1 MTRVAG
7 VALAAGAGRR
17 FGMPKALV
25 RHNGRLLVEST
36 ADVLRAGGCDPV
48 IVVAGA
54 AADEVR
60 KADLGDVLL
69 VENPD
74 WATGMGSSLRAGLT
88 AADGMDAVVV
98 LTVDLPGVT
107 AEAVRRLAGLA
118 APGALAAASYDGRRG
133 HPVLLGSEHWAGV
146 WELATG
152 DKGARE
158 YLRTH
163 EVRDV
168 PCEDI
173 ASGQDVDHPADL
185 PLGDASRYSS
195 RRSS

>member
-7 VALAAGAGRR
+7 VVLAAGEGRR

-25 RHNGRLLVEST
+25 RHNGRLFVEAA

-48 IVVAGA
+48 IVVTGA
-54 AADEVR
+54 AADQVR
-60 KADLGDVLL
+60 EADLGDALL

-88 AADGMDAVVV
+88 AAAGMDAVVV
-98 LTVDLPGVT
+98 LTVDMPGVT
-107 AEAVRRLAGLA
+107 AEAVRRVAELA

-146 WELATG
+146 QELATG
-152 DKGARE
+152 DQGARE

-173 ASGQDVDHPADL
+173 ASGQDVDRPTDL
-185 PLGDASRYSS
+185 PIGGSS
-195 RRSS
+195 R